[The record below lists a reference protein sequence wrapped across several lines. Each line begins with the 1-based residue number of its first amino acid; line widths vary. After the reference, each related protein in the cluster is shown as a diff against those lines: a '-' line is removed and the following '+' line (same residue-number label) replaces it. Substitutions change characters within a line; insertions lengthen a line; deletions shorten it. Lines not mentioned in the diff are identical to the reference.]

1 MIQVAMGHAAHALA
15 ALDGQELEVRVNP
28 FVRNADQWQLVLHFY
43 HERSQSENDCVDRAD
58 KIHQFAKGNGREADH
73 ARHH

>member
-43 HERSQSENDCVDRAD
+43 HERSQSENDCVD
-58 KIHQFAKGNGREADH
+58 
-73 ARHH
+73 